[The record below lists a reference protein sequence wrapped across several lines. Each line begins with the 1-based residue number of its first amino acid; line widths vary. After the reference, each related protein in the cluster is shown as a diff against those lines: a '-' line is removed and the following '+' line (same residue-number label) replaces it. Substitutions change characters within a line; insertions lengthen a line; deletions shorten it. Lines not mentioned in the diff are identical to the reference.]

1 MSSAMTKWLEATVVE
16 NRHWTEALF
25 TLRVEGAPLAFEAGQ
40 FVRIALDLDGERIA
54 RPFSMVNAPD
64 EPVLEFYGIVV
75 PQGPLSPRLALLAAG
90 QRLFVAPNPAGFLV
104 LSEVPAARTLWLM
117 STGTGIAP
125 FISMLRAGTPWQR
138 FEHVVLV
145 HAVRHARE
153 LVYRK
158 DIEMARAQHGL
169 GLRYVA
175 VVSRE
180 DAPGSLRGR
189 IPALVRDGRLEAA
202 AGLKLAPE
210 SSQVMLCGNP
220 DMLKDTTA
228 ALATRGMRKNR
239 RRTPGH
245 VTAES
250 FW

>member
-1 MSSAMTKWLEATVVE
+1 MTTWLEARVVE

-25 TLRVEGAPLAFEAGQ
+25 TLRLEGAPLAFEAGQ
-40 FVRIALDLDGERIA
+40 FVRIALDIDGERIA

-64 EPVLEFYGIVV
+64 EPLLELYGIVV
-75 PQGPLSPRLALLAAG
+75 PQGPLSPRLALLKAG
-90 QRLFVAPNPAGFLV
+90 QRLLVASNPAGFLV

-125 FISMLRAGTPWQR
+125 FISMMRTGTPWQR
-138 FEHVVLV
+138 FEQVVLV

-153 LVYRK
+153 LVYQM
-158 DIEMARAQHGL
+158 DIEQARAQHGS
-169 GLRYVA
+169 RFKYVS

-180 DAPGSLRGR
+180 DAAGSLRGR
-189 IPALVRDGRLEAA
+189 IPALALDGRLEAA

-228 ALATRGMRKNR
+228 VLVRRGMRKNR

-245 VTAES
+245 ITVES